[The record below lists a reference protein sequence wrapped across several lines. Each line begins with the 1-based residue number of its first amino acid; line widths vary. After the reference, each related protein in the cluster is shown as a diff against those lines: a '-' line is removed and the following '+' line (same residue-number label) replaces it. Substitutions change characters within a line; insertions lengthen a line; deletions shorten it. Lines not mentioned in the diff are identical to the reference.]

1 MYSTGARDG
10 CHSFIPRLAP
20 RGEFRLGA
28 KPGPGGLNLH
38 LGKNVML
45 FSTYE
50 ITSSGGAPPAGART
64 PEETSIGG
72 YDFTYG
78 LRLRY

>member
-1 MYSTGARDG
+1 
-10 CHSFIPRLAP
+10 
-20 RGEFRLGA
+20 
-28 KPGPGGLNLH
+28 LNLH

-64 PEETSIGG
+64 TEETGIGG

-78 LRLRY
+78 LPSALLRTPAAARALD

>member
-1 MYSTGARDG
+1 
-10 CHSFIPRLAP
+10 
-20 RGEFRLGA
+20 
-28 KPGPGGLNLH
+28 LNLH

-64 PEETSIGG
+64 PEETGIGG
-72 YDFTYG
+72 YDFTSG